1 MTSTRARA
9 RCRSC
14 SLAMLLAIVTG
25 SVACSAGD
33 DGPRLSPFQ
42 EGTTITGRVVDN
54 VTACTVDAVCY
65 LRIELADTTIEAVY
79 GTGERPAPECEIPV
93 VVSDAAFRAVAGDV
107 VEIVVGPCGGEGLV
121 MRTFEG

>member
-9 RCRSC
+9 PCRSC
-14 SLAMLLAIVTG
+14 SLAMLLAVVAG
-25 SVACSAGD
+25 SAACSAGD

-42 EGTTITGRVVDN
+42 EGITITGRVVDN

-79 GTGERPAPECEIPV
+79 GDLGEAERQQVFA
-93 VVSDAAFRAVAGDV
+93 DLRAYCATDTLALVRLYQELLV
-107 VEIVVGPCGGEGLV
+107 RCG
-121 MRTFEG
+121 